1 MAILAL
7 LELPPPEEEP
17 EDELVDVPEPPPELA
32 CEAEVE
38 LLLDPQ
44 AAMITTTAVATATV
58 AAHRKRDLLI
68 LAPFKLR
75 DAYATPG
82 RASTSLCRLGANRG
96 GSGSLRT
103 TPRIA
108 PDSAQSLRGA

>member
-1 MAILAL
+1 MIAIFAL
-7 LELPPPEEEP
+7 LELPPPDEEP
-17 EDELVDVPEPPPELA
+17 EDELVDEPEPPPELA

-44 AAMITTTAVATATV
+44 AAIMTTTAVPTATA

-82 RASTSLCRLGANRG
+82 RASTSVP
-96 GSGSLRT
+96 
-103 TPRIA
+103 PRRQPGCVGQLA
-108 PDSAQSLRGA
+108 YDTSDRSR